1 MRDNVKWL
9 LWLAVAV
16 TLFFW
21 KILFTSQFSIIL
33 GWEGTN
39 QAYAWYAYA
48 VRTIQKGIFP
58 AWNPYTLSG
67 HTFLGEPQTSVFYPF
82 KLLMYLWPLGDSGVL
97 SPRIFH
103 ESFVLAHL
111 LGAWFM
117 FFLAKELGIR
127 NSFAA
132 FVAAA
137 CFTFG
142 GFFGRLGWVNLAD
155 SAVWLPLIFLFLL
168 RALHAETNAKR
179 ILNACFSGLCM
190 AMAIL
195 AGSLHMP
202 LMDVIVIVS
211 AALFFAFQPS
221 NDPTA
226 HRAMR
231 SRLLWS
237 GIIVLTIGVLSFAFS
252 SLQLLPSLE
261 YAPLARRFTG
271 EWSGLFRTRIPYNV
285 TSEIYNLGPRS
296 LFAFLFGAAN
306 LGSGEFS
313 TYFGVMPLLLTVIG
327 VWQNWENRWVKY
339 LAGLG
344 VLAFFYAL
352 GSFSFLH
359 GLVYL
364 LVPYMD
370 KAWEAGRFLYLTH
383 FAMALLAGFGVQ
395 TLFAGEARFQEPLS
409 RLNRI
414 LQWIVTVILL
424 ALGIPALL
432 GKPEVTEWSYAS
444 LFFLICSWGVFL
456 YILRGNRT
464 GLARFILFAVI
475 ICDLHVLNLTQG
487 FLNKMAERKNG
498 QDYLEQMM
506 SMRPVADFL
515 KGQAGLFRVDLEGEG
530 ERGDYPSSMGDVFG
544 VQTTDGWGATMLD
557 DYLPVRW
564 SPNGSC
570 LLNVRYVVGNRKDR
584 QESPIFTSGQWKV
597 YEKPAYCPRAWVV
610 RNVVVEPSHD
620 KLVKRIQDGG
630 FDPLQVAFVS
640 ERPEVQFD
648 AEATDA
654 SQVTFG
660 RYQED
665 GMELTVTA
673 PSPGLLVLSEVYYPG
688 WEATVNGRA
697 THIYKVDGL
706 LRGII
711 VSGGENRIVL
721 RYRPRWFLAG
731 IILTALAF
739 AGTSIFS
746 AMVWR
751 RGDRP

>member
-1 MRDNVKWL
+1 MRHNVKWL
-9 LWLAVAV
+9 LFLAVVVA
-16 TLFFW
+16 LFFW
-21 KILFTSQFSIIL
+21 KILFTSQFSIII
-33 GWEGTN
+33 GWEGAN

-82 KLLMYLWPLGDSGVL
+82 KLLMYLWPLGESGIL
-97 SPRIFH
+97 SPRLFH

-117 FFLAKELGIR
+117 FFLAKELGIK

-195 AGSLHMP
+195 AGSLHIP
-202 LMDVIVIVS
+202 LMDVLVVVS

-221 NDPTA
+221 TDPAA
-226 HRAMR
+226 HDALR
-231 SRLLWS
+231 SRLRWS
-237 GIIVLTIGVLSFAFS
+237 VTIVLVVGVVSFAAA
-252 SLQLLPSLE
+252 SLQLFPSLE
-261 YAPLARRFTG
+261 YAPLARRWTG
-271 EWSGLFRTRIPYNV
+271 EWSGLFRQRIPYKV

-296 LFAFLFGAAN
+296 LFAFLFGSAN

-327 VWQNWENRWVKY
+327 VWQHWGKVWVRY

-383 FAMALLAGFGVQ
+383 FAMAVLAGFGVQ
-395 TLFAGEARFQEPLS
+395 SLFSGEARLQEPFS
-409 RLNRI
+409 RLNRV
-414 LQWIVTVILL
+414 LQWIVIVVLL
-424 ALGIPALL
+424 TLGIPTMLGRPEINEWFYVSLL
-432 GKPEVTEWSYAS
+432 FV
-444 LFFLICSWGVFL
+444 ICSWATFL
-456 YILRGNRT
+456 YIIRGNRT

-475 ICDLHVLNLTQG
+475 ICDLSVLTWNQG
-487 FLNKMAERKNG
+487 LLEKMAEQKKG
-498 QDYLEQMM
+498 TDYLEQMM
-506 SMRPVADFL
+506 SMRPVVDFL
-515 KGQAGLFRVDLEGEG
+515 QSQAGLFRIDLEGEN
-530 ERGDYPSSMGDVFG
+530 YPSSMGDVFG
-544 VQTTDGWGATMLD
+544 IQTTGGWGASMLD
-557 DYLPVRW
+557 DYLPVKW

-584 QESPIFTSGQWKV
+584 PESPVFTSGQWKV
-597 YEKPAYCPRAWVV
+597 YEKPSNCPRAWVV
-610 RNVVVEPSHD
+610 RNVVVEPSHE
-620 KLVKRIQDGG
+620 KLVKRIQEGG
-630 FDPLQVAFVS
+630 FDPLQVAFVG
-640 ERPEVQFD
+640 ERPEVALEGGSAD
-648 AEATDA
+648 S
-654 SQVTFG
+654 SQITFHH
-660 RYQED
+660 YQED
-665 GMELTVTA
+665 RFDLTVKTS
-673 PSPGLLVLSEVYYPG
+673 SPGLLVLSEVFYPG
-688 WEATVNGRA
+688 WEATVNGQPA
-697 THIYKVDGL
+697 HIYKVDGL
-706 LRGII
+706 LRGLI
-711 VSGGENRIVL
+711 VSSGENRIVL

-731 IILTALAF
+731 VLLTALAV
-739 AGTSIFS
+739 AGTSIF
-746 AMVWR
+746 AALVWR
-751 RGDRP
+751 GEKAAKHA